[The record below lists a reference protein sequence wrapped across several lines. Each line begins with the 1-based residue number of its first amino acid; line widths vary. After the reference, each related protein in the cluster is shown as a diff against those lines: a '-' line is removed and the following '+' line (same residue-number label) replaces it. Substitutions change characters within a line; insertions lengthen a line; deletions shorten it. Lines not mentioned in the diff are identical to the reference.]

1 MPYLIVFGLE
11 FEKAIFIFVWN
22 YYYRVSQNVKV
33 HERQKIFEF
42 RTKNYHIC
50 GTFRPYFERTIVIS
64 ELTAFEIVKM
74 QSFMLREKDLSFQL
88 KRSYLRLFGLEFE
101 ETTVTVSI
109 SNFEFIKNE
118 FLTITVN
125 FGIRFIF
132 FYKTRVRFLWRSMS
146 VSGSSL

>member
-1 MPYLIVFGLE
+1 M
-11 FEKAIFIFVWN
+11 
-22 YYYRVSQNVKV
+22 
-33 HERQKIFEF
+33 
-42 RTKNYHIC
+42 
-50 GTFRPYFERTIVIS
+50 
-64 ELTAFEIVKM
+64 TAFEIVKM

-132 FYKTRVRFLWRSMS
+132 FYKTRVRFF
-146 VSGSSL
+146 